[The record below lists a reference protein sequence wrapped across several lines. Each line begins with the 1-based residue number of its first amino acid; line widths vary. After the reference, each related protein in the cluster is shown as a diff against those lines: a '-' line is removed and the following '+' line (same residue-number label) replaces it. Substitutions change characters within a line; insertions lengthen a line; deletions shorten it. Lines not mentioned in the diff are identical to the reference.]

1 MAHEFLSSIKI
12 KDSNLSICLFAMA
25 RSMRILNPMKMGR
38 NAYSGAKKVAGAAVP
53 TWFKGVI
60 VTATVF
66 LVLAAVVAA
75 WKPANSLV
83 MPVVRAEN
91 EMREGFID
99 GGCDAAG
106 ACSLM
111 H

>member
-1 MAHEFLSSIKI
+1 MAKSV
-12 KDSNLSICLFAMA
+12 
-25 RSMRILNPMKMGR
+25 RIPNPMKLGR
-38 NAYSGAKKVAGAAVP
+38 NVYSGAKRVAGAAVP
-53 TWFKGVI
+53 SWFKGVI
-60 VTATVF
+60 VTATIF

-75 WKPANSLV
+75 WKPANGLV
-83 MPVVRAEN
+83 MPVVRAES

-99 GGCDAAG
+99 GGCGAAG